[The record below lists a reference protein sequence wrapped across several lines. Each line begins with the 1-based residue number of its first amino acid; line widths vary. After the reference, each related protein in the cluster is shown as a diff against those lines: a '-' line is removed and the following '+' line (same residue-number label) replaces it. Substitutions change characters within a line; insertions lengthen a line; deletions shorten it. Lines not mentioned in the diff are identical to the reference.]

1 MGNRLKLVVAYDGA
15 PFAGWQSQ
23 KNGEAVQDH
32 LERAFAAVTGTAVRV
47 HGAGRTDAGVHAL
60 AQTAHVDLSANSLA
74 VAQWPAALN
83 ASLVPAIRVLRCTYV
98 PSTFHARFSAK
109 GKLYRYRIWNDR
121 VLPPFEVGRAW
132 HVPAPLDF
140 EGMVAEARAFVGGH
154 DFASFAAN
162 RGTPNEDTFRTME
175 AVRIRQ
181 SGRCLTIEVEGD
193 GFLYRM
199 VRLMV
204 GALVRRGR
212 EPGRTGEIRAR
223 LEQPAG
229 AWAAARFAA
238 PAAGLILVR
247 VRY

>member
-1 MGNRLKLVVAYDGA
+1 MSR
-15 PFAGWQSQ
+15 
-23 KNGEAVQDH
+23 
-32 LERAFAAVTGTAVRV
+32 
-47 HGAGRTDAGVHAL
+47 
-60 AQTAHVDLSANSLA
+60 
-74 VAQWPAALN
+74 
-83 ASLVPAIRVLRCTYV
+83 
-98 PSTFHARFSAK
+98 
-109 GKLYRYRIWNDR
+109 
-121 VLPPFEVGRAW
+121 RAW

-140 EGMVAEARAFVGGH
+140 EGMVTEARAFVGRH

-162 RGTPNEDTFRTME
+162 RGTPNQDTFRAME

-181 SGRCLTIEVEGD
+181 SGRCLTIDVEGD
-193 GFLYRM
+193 GFLYKM

-212 EPGRTGEIRAR
+212 EPERAGEIQAR
-223 LEQPAG
+223 LEHPAG